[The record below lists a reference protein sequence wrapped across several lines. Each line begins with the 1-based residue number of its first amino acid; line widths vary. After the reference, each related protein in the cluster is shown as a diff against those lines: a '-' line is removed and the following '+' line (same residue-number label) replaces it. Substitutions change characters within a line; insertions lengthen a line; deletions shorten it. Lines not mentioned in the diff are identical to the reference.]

1 LVVYKGD
8 MTTQKYANFPER
20 ELKVVLGP
28 NINAQITKL
37 IGKLSIGSYEMT
49 VGQQEKIQAS
59 VSNARLALNIIARE
73 MQLSASASDNRDF
86 ACAFKAENGEHCF
99 QIWVTTPYE
108 GGQTSHL
115 VWTKYSDLTAP
126 RKIGVACKVGT
137 AFTMDDMVAQL
148 KQAQKNVVELQADEP
163 YTLKGNPPPRFAKKT
178 PAAAAPAKAAEAP
191 SATDQPSA

>member
-1 LVVYKGD
+1 
-8 MTTQKYANFPER
+8 MTAQKYANFPER

-28 NINAQITKL
+28 NINAQTSKL

-49 VGQQEKIQAS
+49 VPQQEKIQSS

-73 MQLSASASDNRDF
+73 MQLSASAVEDRDY
-86 ACAFKAENGEHCF
+86 ACAFKAENAEHRF

-115 VWTKYSDLTAP
+115 VWTKYTDLTAP
-126 RKIGVACKVGT
+126 RKIGVACKVNT
-137 AFTMDDMVAQL
+137 AFTMEDMLAQL
-148 KQAQKNVVELQADEP
+148 KLAQKNAVDLKEGEP

-178 PAAAAPAKAAEAP
+178 PAAADAKSAEAKPADAPAE
-191 SATDQPSA
+191 QPPA